1 MPSSKTAQ
9 NPSANNATDGF
20 IIYKRLASY
29 ALDYRLFLLFAFFG
43 LLINAATQPLFAAY
57 LQPLLDGTFMDKDPE
72 TIRWAPFALLFIFLL
87 RGISGF
93 ISGYYLSLVGR
104 NVVTKI
110 RSELFD
116 RLLNLPLSYY
126 DKNNSGQLI
135 TLLIFQVEQ
144 LAEAAT
150 KGLKVLVQDIATI
163 IGLLALMLYYSWE
176 LTVVVLLTGPIIAL
190 IISYVSKRFRRF
202 SRQIQDSVGEVT
214 QISSEAIA
222 APQEIRIFDG
232 ISDEKRRFEKVN
244 ERNRRSFMKRI
255 VTELLSMPIVHFI
268 VAIALSII
276 IYIATNDGLIE
287 HFTPGTFMAFMSAM
301 MLLLDPVKRL
311 TKVNSILQSG
321 IAAGENIFA
330 LLDESPEKDTG
341 LQKIEK
347 TKGKIEFRAVKFRYE
362 TDLDDVIKG
371 VNFKVR
377 AGQKIALV
385 GQSGSGKTTLVN
397 MLPRFY
403 NYYAGDILLDDIPI
417 TDIKLSNLRQQFA
430 YVGQNITLF
439 NASVRD
445 NIAYGK
451 MRFSTD
457 EEIEEAVRAAHALEF
472 IEALPNGFDT
482 LVGENGTLLSGGQ
495 KQRIAIARAILAD
508 APILILDEATS
519 ALDTQSEKM
528 IQSALEVL
536 LKGRTTFIIAHRL
549 STIESADNI
558 LLMEQGEIIEMGTHQ
573 ELLSKGAAYAKLHQL
588 QFEITNYD

>member
-1 MPSSKTAQ
+1 MPTSKTTPK
-9 NPSANNATDGF
+9 PSIIDTKDGF
-20 IIYKRLASY
+20 VIYKRLANY

-87 RGISGF
+87 RGVSGF

-110 RSELFD
+110 RSQLFD

-176 LTVVVLLTGPIIAL
+176 LTIVVLLTGPVIAL

-222 APQEIRIFDG
+222 APQEIRIFEG
-232 ISDEKRRFEKVN
+232 IAGEKYRFEEIN

-255 VTELLSMPIVHFI
+255 VTELISMPIVHFI

-276 IYIATNDGLIE
+276 IYIATHDGLIE
-287 HFTPGTFMAFMSAM
+287 HFTPGTFMAFMAAM

-321 IAAGENIFA
+321 IAAGENIFG
-330 LLDESPEKDTG
+330 LLDESQEKDAGTKQ
-341 LQKIEK
+341 LDRA
-347 TKGKIEFRAVKFRYE
+347 KGKIEFRDVKFRYDS
-362 TDLDDVIKG
+362 DLNDVIKG
-371 VNFKVR
+371 INFKVD
-377 AGQKIALV
+377 AGQKIAVV
-385 GQSGSGKTTLVN
+385 GESGSGKTTLVN

-403 NYYAGDILLDDIPI
+403 NYYSGDILLDDHPI
-417 TDIKLSNLRQQFA
+417 TEIKLSNLRQQFA

-439 NASVRD
+439 NESIRN

-451 MRFSTD
+451 MRHATD
-457 EEIEEAVRAAHALEF
+457 KAIKQAVIAAHALEF

-482 LVGENGTLLSGGQ
+482 KVGENGTLLSGGQ

-508 APILILDEATS
+508 ASILILDEATS
-519 ALDTQSEKM
+519 ALDTQSEKA

-536 LKGRTTFIIAHRL
+536 LQGRTTFMIAHRL
-549 STIESADNI
+549 STIESADKI
-558 LLMEQGEIIEMGTHQ
+558 LVMEQGEIIERGTHQ
-573 ELLSKGAAYAKLHQL
+573 ELLNKKGVYAKLHQL
-588 QFEITNYD
+588 QFET